1 MTVGG
6 GRVYVAVWRPMG
18 RNLMI
23 AGTSAR
29 AGKSI
34 VACALGFAFRA
45 RGLRVGVMKPVAI
58 GCERTGGAL
67 DPADIRGVALAA
79 GCTTALELVCPY
91 RYTSRLAPAAA
102 SEADRAAPPD
112 LARIGECYRQIAEAS
127 DIVLV
132 ESVEG
137 IADPITWR
145 ADSADLAAQLGLDA
159 VVVVANRPGCVGAAR
174 MTVEHARSRG
184 VGVAGWLLNDADA
197 DAADS
202 RAVADAISRWV
213 EAPALG
219 AMRFKEPLG
228 LAAVEMLLARS
239 G

>member
-1 MTVGG
+1 
-6 GRVYVAVWRPMG
+6 MG
-18 RNLMI
+18 RNFLI
-23 AGTSAR
+23 TGTGVR

-58 GCERTGGAL
+58 GCEHAGGAL

-79 GCTTALELVCPY
+79 GCSMPLDIVCPY
-91 RYTSRLAPAAA
+91 RYASQLAPAVA
-102 SEADRAAPPD
+102 SEAERAAPPD
-112 LARIGECYRQIAEAS
+112 LARISECYRKIAAAS

-132 ESVEG
+132 ESAEG
-137 IADPITWR
+137 IADPVTWQ

-159 VVVVANRPGCVGAAR
+159 IVVVANRSGCIGAAR
-174 MTVEHARSRG
+174 MTIEHLRARG
-184 VGVAGWLLNDADA
+184 VGVAGWLLNDAEPG
-197 DAADS
+197 AADS
-202 RAVADAISRWV
+202 RAVADAISRCV
-213 EAPALG
+213 EPAMLG

-228 LAAVEMLLARS
+228 LAAVKKLLARI